1 MSDGKF
7 TVKEPQAPEP
17 IPVGVYQAKLVS
29 FEEKSGGQ
37 FGDYVRL
44 EFEITEGEQKGTKR
58 SYLASAKLTKGKN
71 SKTTSKLFRAVSAL
85 MGKDPEPDDEVS
97 LQELVDKKCQ
107 ILVEDR
113 SGNKEGWQD
122 ITQVMPAKS
131 KETA

>member
-1 MSDGKF
+1 
-7 TVKEPQAPEP
+7 
-17 IPVGVYQAKLVS
+17 
-29 FEEKSGGQ
+29 
-37 FGDYVRL
+37 
-44 EFEITEGEQKGTKR
+44 
-58 SYLASAKLTKGKN
+58 
-71 SKTTSKLFRAVSAL
+71 